1 MSSAAF
7 PEIVDTEPPMLTAVP
22 AGSRFDLSGRVA
34 LVTGASRGIG
44 SAIATALVEQ
54 GAQVVL
60 SSRKQA
66 DLDEEAA
73 RINAK
78 YPERATAI
86 AAHTGRPEDLERLVK
101 SVTERLGHIDILV
114 NNAATNPYFGP
125 VLGADLPA
133 WDKTFEVNLRGVFI
147 LTKLVYE
154 AWMETHG
161 GAIVNV
167 ASIGGL
173 RPGVGLGVYNI
184 TKAGVIM
191 LTRQLARELGGKV
204 RVNAVAPGLIKTRF
218 AEALWGNAAI
228 LDRVLASNPMGRIGT
243 ADEVAGVVAFL
254 ASDAA
259 SYVNGEVIVID
270 GGGGEP

>member
-1 MSSAAF
+1 MPAA
-7 PEIVDTEPPMLTAVP
+7 
-22 AGSRFDLSGRVA
+22 SRFDLSGRVA
-34 LVTGASRGIG
+34 LITGASRGIG
-44 SAIATALVEQ
+44 SAIAEILAEH

-66 DLDEEAA
+66 DLDAEAD
-73 RINAK
+73 RINGL

-86 AAHTGRPEDLERLVK
+86 AAHSGRPEDLEKLVQA
-101 SVTERLGHIDILV
+101 TMERFSRIDILV

-125 VLGADLPA
+125 VMGAELSA
-133 WDKTFEVNLRGVFI
+133 WDKTFEVNLRGVFL

-154 AWMETHG
+154 ASMESRG

-167 ASIGGL
+167 ASIGGI
-173 RPGVGLGVYNI
+173 RPGLGLGVYNV

-191 LTRQLARELGGKV
+191 LTKQLARELGGNV

-218 AEALWGNAAI
+218 AEALWGNQEI
-228 LDRVLASNPMGRIGT
+228 LDRVLAQNPMARIGVP
-243 ADEVAGVVAFL
+243 DEVAAAVLFL

-259 SYVNGEVIVID
+259 SYVNGEVLVID
-270 GGGGEP
+270 GGGGEV

>member
-1 MSSAAF
+1 MPAA
-7 PEIVDTEPPMLTAVP
+7 
-22 AGSRFDLSGRVA
+22 SRFDLSGRVA

-44 SAIATALVEQ
+44 SAIANALAEE

-66 DLDEEAA
+66 DLDAEAE
-73 RINAK
+73 RINSRFPAK
-78 YPERATAI
+78 AVAI
-86 AAHTGRPEDLERLVK
+86 AAHAGRPEDLEHLVAE
-101 SVTERLGHIDILV
+101 TIQRFARIDILV

-125 VLGADLPA
+125 VLDAELSA
-133 WDKTFEVNLRGVFI
+133 WDKTFEVNLRGIFI
-147 LTKLVYE
+147 LTKLVY
-154 AWMETHG
+154 AASMEKHG

-167 ASIGGL
+167 SSVGGL
-173 RPGVGLGVYNI
+173 RPGLGLGVYNI

-204 RVNAVAPGLIKTRF
+204 RVNAVAPGLVKTRF
-218 AEALWGNAAI
+218 AEALWGNEAI
-228 LDRVLASNPMGRIGT
+228 LDRVIASNPMGRIGVP
-243 ADEVAGVVAFL
+243 DEIAGAVVFL

-259 SYVNGEVIVID
+259 SYINGEVIVID